1 MRKVQLL
8 TALLLSAGCMVTYGQ
23 VQHTTR
29 PIGDAV
35 SKALAKGVLNTGD
48 ARPFHIRVLVSEPQN
63 QQSPYGATIEEWWTS
78 PDQWRREVTD
88 KSGMRQRIVVVG
100 GRKTEL
106 DEGAYFPLWLRWFVT
121 ALFDPVP
128 NAAAWTASGGVIE
141 QIILPNGSKSYACAR
156 AKSKIG
162 SGDRATDAFS
172 NVCFDGEGR
181 LQFVGSPAYSMEF
194 RDYRGFGKKQI
205 ARKLVENPE
214 PGTELVGEVT
224 ALEDES
230 KAAGPIGLFVR
241 YLRTMTASARSQSP
255 RK

>member
-1 MRKVQLL
+1 MDL
-8 TALLLSAGCMVTYGQ
+8 T
-23 VQHTTR
+23 H
-29 PIGDAV
+29 
-35 SKALAKGVLNTGD
+35 
-48 ARPFHIRVLVSEPQN
+48 
-63 QQSPYGATIEEWWTS
+63 
-78 PDQWRREVTD
+78 QWRREVTD

-230 KAAGPIGLFVR
+230 KAAGPIGLFDPLPANDDRFRSVAVTPEMMEQ
-241 YLRTMTASARSQSP
+241 LSARPPSHCLAIGSLWQRAGTP
-255 RK
+255 CYIHFCRQ